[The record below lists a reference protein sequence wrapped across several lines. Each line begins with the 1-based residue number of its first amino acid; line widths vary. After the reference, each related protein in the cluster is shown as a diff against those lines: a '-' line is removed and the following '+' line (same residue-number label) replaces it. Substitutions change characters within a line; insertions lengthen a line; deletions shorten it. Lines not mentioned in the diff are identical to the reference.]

1 MSKLTPAAEIA
12 SLLERTE
19 AFEAALLAPINRV
32 PFQDTD
38 RAKLSMVFLGLAHE
52 HWVAIRSL
60 AGVGLN
66 HSAIALIRLQ
76 FEATLKAF
84 WVWHAATDHWIQL
97 CAQVN
102 KRPDGSVIEPPRQNT
117 SDYFKDIERT
127 APPGIHALL
136 TQFKQVAWN
145 ELNSYVHGGV
155 HALANVGRE
164 QPPLFIVEL
173 VCNSNGVAGLGA
185 MLAASLTGDAN
196 RVDAVLAAQYAHIDV
211 LPKGPP
217 TGQTGV
223 DAISGP
229 H

>member
-1 MSKLTPAAEIA
+1 MTKPDPDPEILAVLDRTETFAEALLTPV
-12 SLLERTE
+12 
-19 AFEAALLAPINRV
+19 NRV

-60 AGVGLN
+60 AGVGLD

-102 KRPDGSVIEPPRQNT
+102 KRPDGSVIEPPQQNT
-117 SDYFKDIERT
+117 SAYFKDIERT

-136 TQFKQVAWN
+136 TQFKTVAWN

-155 HALANVGRE
+155 HALANVGRK
-164 QPPLFIVEL
+164 QPASFIVQL

-217 TGQTGV
+217 MSRRV
-223 DAISGP
+223 
-229 H
+229 

>member
-1 MSKLTPAAEIA
+1 MTKPDPHPEILA
-12 SLLERTE
+12 VLDRTE
-19 AFEAALLAPINRV
+19 TFAEALLTPINRV

-38 RAKLSMVFLGLAHE
+38 RAKLSMIFLGLAHE

-60 AGVGLN
+60 AGLGLN
-66 HSAIALIRLQ
+66 HSAIAIIRLQ

-84 WVWHAATDHWIQL
+84 WVWHAASDHWIEQ
-97 CAQVN
+97 CAVV
-102 KRPDGSVIEPPRQNT
+102 KKGLDGSVIEPPPRRT
-117 SDYFKDIERT
+117 DALFKDIERT
-127 APPGIHALL
+127 APPDIHALL
-136 TQFKQVAWN
+136 MQFKTVAWK

-164 QPPLFIVEL
+164 QPASFIVQL

-185 MLAASLTGDAN
+185 MLGASLTGDAN

-217 TGQTGV
+217 LGRR
-223 DAISGP
+223 D
-229 H
+229 